1 MTLLLIYLS
10 TVIVCCAVLY
20 LVLRDTAKHGRTC
33 VTIRDVIVMLC
44 LCFLPVFN
52 VIRLGFVGI
61 MHLMEKYNHILK
73 QDAEVLFKQKDK
85 QK

>member
-1 MTLLLIYLS
+1 MTLLLLYIL
-10 TVIVCCAVLY
+10 TVVTCLAVLY
-20 LVLRDTAKHGRTC
+20 FVLRDMAKYGRTC
-33 VTIRDVIVMLC
+33 VTIRDAILMSC

-52 VIRLGFVGI
+52 VIGLGFVGI